1 VTVKLGPVESLVA
14 TADVI
19 EEVEIGEVMMVDTM
33 DVGIN
38 RELDEVVL
46 SDVVGD
52 RDGLVAREVCTVVLG
67 EVGMG
72 TVLLLEVGF
81 EVGDVVVDVVL
92 GTDVDGVDAGL
103 VDVVV
108 DPETVAVDDEE
119 SGEVEKALDETGGEG
134 IARRVM
140 GYI

>member
-1 VTVKLGPVESLVA
+1 MTVKLGPVESLVA